1 MRGTKRFNPVEKLC
15 RTRMARPRAVGGYAV
30 VVAIETLS
38 AFSKLRRAGFDPLPR
53 DGRKLNRRI
62 RIE

>member
-1 MRGTKRFNPVEKLC
+1 MRLESCEGHQTISNPVEKLC

-38 AFSKLRRAGFDPLPR
+38 AFSKTKKGWLRSVAA
-53 DGRKLNRRI
+53 
-62 RIE
+62 

>member
-1 MRGTKRFNPVEKLC
+1 MCKCDWKAVRGTKRFNPVEKLC

-38 AFSKLRRAGFDPLPR
+38 AFSKTKKGWLRSVAA
-53 DGRKLNRRI
+53 
-62 RIE
+62 